1 MTATIHLRSIRE
13 KHMLD
18 AKLCAGADDQI
29 CTDTSLPRE
38 GRSVPFSS
46 VLAFEANV
54 LRQGLLSRG
63 WDPSSVPA
71 PCDLASGVLCYPTLR
86 GSA

>member
-29 CTDTSLPRE
+29 CTDTSLAS
-38 GRSVPFSS
+38 GGAFSS
-46 VLAFEANV
+46 ILICP
-54 LRQGLLSRG
+54 GL
-63 WDPSSVPA
+63 
-71 PCDLASGVLCYPTLR
+71 
-86 GSA
+86 